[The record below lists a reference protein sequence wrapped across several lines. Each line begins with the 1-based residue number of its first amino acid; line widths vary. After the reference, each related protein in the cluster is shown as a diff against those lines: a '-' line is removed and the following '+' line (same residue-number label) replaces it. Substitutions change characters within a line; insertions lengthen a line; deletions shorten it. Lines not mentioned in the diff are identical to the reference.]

1 MEKRVVMVIA
11 QKNFR
16 DEELEEPKT
25 ILQRNGISVTVAS
38 AAKRTAVG
46 KLGAVVQPD
55 AALADINAGDFD
67 AVVFVGGGGAAQYF
81 DDPAALGLAGAAYD
95 ACKVVAAI
103 CIAPVIL
110 ARAGLL
116 KGKRATV
123 FPEDSDA
130 IAAVGAQYTGKPV
143 EVDGKI
149 ITANGPAAAGAFG
162 TALVKAL
169 AA

>member
-1 MEKRVVMVIA
+1 MVIA
-11 QKNFR
+11 QENFR
-16 DEELEEPKT
+16 DEELAEPKAV
-25 ILQRNGISVTVAS
+25 LQRNGVSVTVAS
-38 AAKRTAVG
+38 AEKRTAVG

-67 AVVFVGGGGAAQYF
+67 AVVFVGGGGAEQYF
-81 DDPAALGLAGAAYD
+81 DDPAALGLAGAAFD
-95 ACKVVAAI
+95 AGKVVAAI

-123 FPEDSDA
+123 FPDGSDA
-130 IAAVGAQYTGKPV
+130 ISAGGAQYTGRPV

-149 ITANGPAAAGAFG
+149 ITANGPESAEAFG
-162 TALVKAL
+162 MALVKAL
-169 AA
+169 SV